1 MHTPVLLQK
10 VIEGLQ
16 IKPGNKYI
24 DATIGE
30 GGHTKAILE
39 KGAYVLGIDR
49 NQEQITRLEST
60 LHNERLKLVQGNFA
74 DIEKIA
80 KENDF
85 VPVEGILFDLGLSWR
100 QLSELGKGFSYRP
113 VEEPLDMRLDHST
126 EQTGEYILNTFTQEQ
141 LYNMIATNSEEVKA
155 SDIAE
160 AIVQQRKGRK
170 FKKVGDLNRT
180 IASVVGENAGKTY
193 ARIYQAIRIEVND
206 EFGNLRKGL
215 TGALK
220 IVRPGG
226 KIAIISFHSLEDR
239 IVKQFMR
246 EKKVKMESKNAI
258 AGDRTLSFERSS
270 KLRVF
275 TV

>member
-49 NQEQITRLEST
+49 NQEQITRLESA
-60 LHNERLKLVQGNFA
+60 LNNEHLSLVQGNFA